1 MSERLLEAFRE
12 EAEHATR
19 VPPFELIEAA
29 GRHRRLRRHAV
40 VGALTACVLGVSGL
54 VAATSGDSTGP
65 QPAEAPDETSFGT
78 PYPTMTNTTLEA
90 GTYVLDPSRDTS
102 LPPVRFTLPAGWN
115 SWLGP
120 NRFAGL
126 GDTAADDSRTN
137 RELLGR
143 DPEWVL
149 GLLVLDARWIA
160 QPGCTMTD
168 VTGGDTTALVKALT
182 TIPRLAVT
190 SGPESTVR
198 FGHPAVH
205 LQLREQGR
213 RDTCPQDTVMTTAEA
228 SFDYLG
234 RGATVDA
241 WVVDVDGRPLLL
253 WAAWTPRTPS
263 AEVDALLGVVDSI
276 ELVEGERP

>member
-12 EAEHATR
+12 EAERHAR
-19 VPPFELIEAA
+19 IPAFESIEAA
-29 GRHRRLRRHAV
+29 GRRRRLRRHAV
-40 VGALTACVLGVSGL
+40 AGAMTACVLGVSGL
-54 VAATSGDSTGP
+54 VAATYGGSTGP
-65 QPAEAPDETSFGT
+65 EPAKDSDGTSLET
-78 PYPTMTNTTLEA
+78 PYPTMTNTTLKE
-90 GTYVLDPSRDTS
+90 GTYVLRPSTDTS
-102 LPPVRFTLPAGWN
+102 LPSVRFTLPAGWN

-126 GDTAADDSRTN
+126 GDTATDESRTN
-137 RELLGR
+137 RELLDQ
-143 DPEWVL
+143 DPEWLL

-168 VTGGDTTALVKALT
+168 LTGGDTTALVQALT

-234 RGATVDA
+234 RGTTIDA

-253 WAAWTPRTPS
+253 WAAWTARTPS
-263 AEVDALLGVVDSI
+263 SEVQDLLGVIDT
-276 ELVEGERP
+276 VEVQEH

>member
-12 EAEHATR
+12 EAEHTTR
-19 VPPFELIEAA
+19 VPAFETIEAA
-29 GRHRRLRRHAV
+29 GRRRRLRRHAV

-54 VAATSGDSTGP
+54 VAATNSSTVP
-65 QPAEAPDETSFGT
+65 QPAENPDETSYGT

-90 GTYVLDPSRDTS
+90 GTYVLDPSKDTS
-102 LPPVRFTLPAGWN
+102 LPAVRFTLPAGWN

-126 GDTAADDSRTN
+126 GDTATDDSTTN
-137 RELLGR
+137 RELLDQ
-143 DPEWVL
+143 DPEWLL
-149 GLLVLDARWIA
+149 GLLVPDARWIA

-168 VTGGDTTALVKALT
+168 VTGSDTTALLKALT
-182 TIPRLAVT
+182 TVPRLTVT

-234 RGATVDA
+234 RGTTIDA
-241 WVVDVDGRPLLL
+241 WVIDVEGRPMLL
-253 WAAWTPRTPS
+253 WAAWTAGTPS
-263 AEVDALLGVVDSI
+263 AEVDALLGVVDSV
-276 ELVEGERP
+276 ELVEGERQ

>member
-12 EAEHATR
+12 EAEHT
-19 VPPFELIEAA
+19 VPLPDFDLISAA
-29 GRHRRLRRHAV
+29 GRDRRRRRHGMVA
-40 VGALTACVLGVSGL
+40 AATACVLGASGL
-54 VAATSGDSTGP
+54 LAGTFGDPADP
-65 QPAEAPDETSFGT
+65 QPAEDPDQTSLTT

-90 GTYVLDPSRDTS
+90 GTYVLDPSKDTS

-126 GDTAADDSRTN
+126 GDTATDESRTN
-137 RELLGR
+137 RELLDQ
-143 DPEWVL
+143 DPEWLL

-168 VTGGDTTALVKALT
+168 LTGGDTTALVQALT

-234 RGATVDA
+234 RGTTIDA

-253 WAAWTPRTPS
+253 WAAWTARTPS
-263 AEVDALLGVVDSI
+263 SEVQDLLGVIDT
-276 ELVEGERP
+276 VEVQEH